1 MSSSAKHDA
10 LLARF
15 VEVCSSDRRI
25 IGAFLEGSI
34 VTGKADAYSDIDLCL
49 IAEDE
54 AYEAV
59 LADRAAIIRKLG
71 DPIFLESFGNE
82 AITFFILPDGTEGEL
97 SFGRES
103 GLDEVIHGPY
113 RTLLDRKGILGGAE
127 VASPEPDPTTQ
138 AEELR
143 RILYWYWHDLSHFTA
158 ALGRGHL
165 WWAAGQLEA
174 LRRYCINLARI
185 EGGVEAQDE
194 PYEKLDQAIST
205 TELSALRSTFPPMEH
220 GPILQAGLDL
230 LTFYRERAPR
240 VAREHG
246 LTYPSELERLMSA
259 RLEELA
265 RASR

>member
-1 MSSSAKHDA
+1 MSSSAKHDT

-15 VEVCSSDRRI
+15 VKVCSSDRRI
-25 IGAFLEGSI
+25 VAAFLEGSI
-34 VTGKADAYSDIDLCL
+34 ATGKADAYSDIDLCL
-49 IAEDE
+49 ITEDDS
-54 AYEAV
+54 YDAV
-59 LADRAAIIRKLG
+59 LAERTAIIRKLG
-71 DPIFLESFGNE
+71 DPIFLESFGNK

-103 GLDEVIHGPY
+103 RLDEVIHGPY
-113 RTLLDRKGILGGAE
+113 RTLLDRKGILEGAE
-127 VASPEPDPTTQ
+127 AGSPEPDPTTQ

-143 RILYWYWHDLSHFTA
+143 RILYWFWHDLSHFTA

-185 EGGVEAQDE
+185 EGGVDAQDE

-205 TELSALRSTFPPMEH
+205 TELGPLRSTFPPMEH
-220 GPILQAGLDL
+220 GPLLQAGLDL
-230 LTFYRERAPR
+230 LTFYRECAPR

-246 LTYPSELERLMSA
+246 LTYPGELERLMSG
-259 RLEELA
+259 RLDELV

>member
-1 MSSSAKHDA
+1 MSSSGKHDA
-10 LLARF
+10 VLGRF
-15 VEVCSSDRRI
+15 VEMCSSDRRI
-25 IGAFLEGSI
+25 VAAFLEGSI

-49 IAEDE
+49 IAEDDV
-54 AYEAV
+54 YEAV

-71 DPIFLESFGNE
+71 EPIFLESFSNE
-82 AITFFILPDGTEGEL
+82 PITFFILSDGTEGEL

-103 GLDEVIHGPY
+103 RLDEVIHGPY
-113 RTLLDRKGILGGAE
+113 RTLLDRKGILE
-127 VASPEPDPTTQ
+127 SVEIASPEPDRTTQ

-143 RILYWYWHDLSHFTA
+143 RILYWFWHDLSHFTA

-174 LRRYCINLARI
+174 LRRYCVNLARI
-185 EGGVEAQDE
+185 EQGVDAQDE

-220 GPILQAGLDL
+220 GPMLHAGLDIL
-230 LTFYRERAPR
+230 RFYRERAPR

-246 LTYPSELERLMSA
+246 LTYPGELERLMSG
-259 RLEELA
+259 RLDELA
-265 RASR
+265 RAHR

>member
-10 LLARF
+10 VLARF

-25 IGAFLEGSI
+25 VAAFLEGSI
-34 VTGKADAYSDIDLCL
+34 ATGKADAYSDIDLCL
-49 IAEDE
+49 IAEED
-54 AYEAV
+54 AYDAV
-59 LADRAAIIRKLG
+59 LAERAAIIRKLG
-71 DPIFLESFGNE
+71 DPLFVESFGNE

-113 RTLLDRKGILGGAE
+113 RTLLDRKGILGGAD
-127 VASPEPDPTTQ
+127 VASPEPDGTKQ

-143 RILYWYWHDLSHFTA
+143 RILYWFWHDLSHFIA

-174 LRRYCINLARI
+174 LRRYCVNLARI
-185 EGGVEAQDE
+185 EGGGDAQDE

-205 TELSALRSTFPPMEH
+205 TELGALRSTFPPMEH
-220 GPILQAGLDL
+220 GPMLHAGLDIL
-230 LTFYRERAPR
+230 VFYRERAPR
-240 VAREHG
+240 LAREHG
-246 LTYPSELERLMSA
+246 LTYPAELERLMSG
-259 RLEELA
+259 RLQELA
-265 RASR
+265 RAPR

>member
-1 MSSSAKHDA
+1 MGSPANHDA
-10 LLARF
+10 VLARF
-15 VEVCSSDRRI
+15 VEVCSSDPRI
-25 IGAFLEGSI
+25 IAAFLEGSI

-49 IAEDE
+49 IAEDD
-54 AYEAV
+54 AYDAV
-59 LADRAAIIRKLG
+59 LADRAAIIRRLG

-82 AITFFILPDGTEGEL
+82 AITFFILSDGIEGEL

-113 RTLLDRKGILGGAE
+113 RALLDRRGILGSAE
-127 VASPEPDPTTQ
+127 VASPETDPTTQ

-143 RILYWYWHDLSHFTA
+143 RILYWFWHDLSHFTA

-174 LRRYCINLARI
+174 LRRYCVNLARI
-185 EGGVEAQDE
+185 EQGVDAQDE

-205 TELSALRSTFPPMEH
+205 TELGALRSTFPPMEH
-220 GPILQAGLDL
+220 EPMLHAGLDL

-246 LTYPSELERLMSA
+246 LTYPLELERLMSG

-265 RASR
+265 RAPR